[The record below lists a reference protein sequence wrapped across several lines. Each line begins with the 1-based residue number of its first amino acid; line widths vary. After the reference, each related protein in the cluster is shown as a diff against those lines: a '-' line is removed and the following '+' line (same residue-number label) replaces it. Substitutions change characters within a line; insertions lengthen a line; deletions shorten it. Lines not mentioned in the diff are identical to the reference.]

1 MIDSNKQTLLANAD
15 SDTCWAANRKSE
27 DQLAIS
33 LKEVESI
40 LSKEGDSLMDG
51 ENGSMTISTRL
62 GYRSAVVLTE
72 HDGKDA
78 VDNPQA
84 CTDSHEREGLFEGDA
99 RVGMLYAGEND
110 DKNAEEKPPVVL
122 VHNLSKEY
130 VLHSLTSSPLVQQRG
145 DKLSGNSTSLI
156 PLAHNP
162 ETQIS
167 AHLLS
172 RHDQSDRELLLKEAR
187 DYMKARLTS
196 AFVGFEI
203 AVQEGLIDGYG
214 VDSNGLALPD
224 THDMHLS
231 WRDVLECSL
240 DALLEVNDKKGGVRR
255 SSLKAIR
262 LPCNLLETRGLEVA
276 NEINSMYGPNST
288 ASEEGLPSFTDDQ
301 NDSNVQQ
308 RQRLRKMRNLLPE
321 QIKVQVTRPLTAYPF
336 GGTGV
341 DAKSSPG
348 LASSGGSSSPL
359 IGSRPG
365 KVDGQAI
372 DATHPIRL
380 LDYRIEAATAGQEP
394 TLLWSNEYFKQY
406 GIRPIAYQPILN
418 AVLSHFDAEEII
430 EASRERE
437 LTVEERE
444 TLDGCKLLH
453 GLIHDLDASL
463 DSMRSFAAY
472 EEYLL
477 KKAVPLIYGTFE
489 ELDEDSANMLQLFLR
504 VHGMAVRMEVAQWT
518 RYILSAPDDDAVKT
532 KITASLTKHGFGV
545 FNGGYR
551 ISSSETLQEFALKSL
566 LEVDAVDGV
575 VLGCSQPDHVF
586 DACKVADA
594 A

>member
-1 MIDSNKQTLLANAD
+1 TRGEDNRHKLTIGFASLSNSLPFGQDDLVGDTEISPQTTIMINALRSGVRKFDCPAPPMIESNKQALMANAD
-15 SDTCWAANRKSE
+15 SDTCWTANRKSE

-33 LKEVESI
+33 MKEVESI
-40 LSKEGDSLMDG
+40 LSKEEGSLDG
-51 ENGSMTISTRL
+51 EVGTMTISTRM
-62 GYRSAVVLTE
+62 GYRSAVVLT
-72 HDGKDA
+72 HGN
-78 VDNPQA
+78 NPQA
-84 CTDSHEREGLFEGDA
+84 NTDSHEREGLFKGDA
-99 RVGMLYAGEND
+99 RVGMLYAGE
-110 DKNAEEKPPVVL
+110 KGEGNAEEKPPVVL

-130 VLHSLTSSPLVQQRG
+130 VLHSLRTSPLVQQRG
-145 DKLSGNSTSLI
+145 EMMSGKKTRLI

-172 RHDQSDRELLLKEAR
+172 NHNQSDGELLLKEAR

-214 VDSNGLALPD
+214 VDSNGLSLPD
-224 THDMHLS
+224 AHDMHLS

-240 DALLEVNDKKGGVRR
+240 DALLEVNDEKSGVRR

-276 NEINSMYGPNST
+276 NEINSVYGAHCT
-288 ASEEGLPSFTDDQ
+288 TSEEGLPPGADDQ
-301 NDSNVQQ
+301 TESNVPQM
-308 RQRLRKMRNLLPE
+308 QRLRTMRNLLPE
-321 QIKVQVTRPLTAYPF
+321 RIEVQATRPLTAYPF

-341 DAKSSPG
+341 DVNSSPG
-348 LASSGGSSSPL
+348 LASSPPPLRSSQ
-359 IGSRPG
+359 PG
-365 KVDGQAI
+365 NVDGQAI
-372 DATHPIRL
+372 DATHPLRL
-380 LDYRIEAATAGQEP
+380 LDYRIEAASAGQEP
-394 TLLWSNEYFKQY
+394 TLLWSNDYLNRY
-406 GIRPIAYQPILN
+406 GIRPVAYQPILN

-477 KKAVPLIYGTFE
+477 KKAVSSYLWDIRGT
-489 ELDEDSANMLQLFLR
+489 
-504 VHGMAVRMEVAQWT
+504 
-518 RYILSAPDDDAVKT
+518 
-532 KITASLTKHGFGV
+532 
-545 FNGGYR
+545 
-551 ISSSETLQEFALKSL
+551 
-566 LEVDAVDGV
+566 
-575 VLGCSQPDHVF
+575 
-586 DACKVADA
+586 
-594 A
+594 